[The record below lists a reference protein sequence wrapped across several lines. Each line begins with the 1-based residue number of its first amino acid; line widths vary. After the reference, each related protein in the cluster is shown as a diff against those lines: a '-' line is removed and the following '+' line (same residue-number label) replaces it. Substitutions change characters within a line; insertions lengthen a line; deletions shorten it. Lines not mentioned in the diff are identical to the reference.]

1 MNNADVPHISA
12 QCAHCGF
19 IFDLKFGTSC
29 PACHGIGVKWARLVT
44 EQEAQERGAYAQQE
58 LRKSLEAF
66 QAQVEKD
73 VPFMYSPY
81 SHAEGDLKDIAELNR
96 IYAMEDTR

>member
-58 LRKSLEAF
+58 LRKDLENWE
-66 QAQVEKD
+66 QTQQEDVLWCEKLYTLED
-73 VPFMYSPY
+73 
-81 SHAEGDLKDIAELNR
+81 NR
-96 IYAMEDTR
+96 